1 MRLFVALELP
11 ASHRA
16 SLTEVCERGRRGGV
30 RWVPAENVHLT
41 LKFLGEVDEAR
52 IPKIEEALA
61 SVAARARPF
70 PLSLAG
76 CGCFPNVR
84 APRVVWLGLAEGA
97 GEAQALAG
105 AVEDALRPVGFAP
118 ERRPFKPHLTI
129 GRVKDPREGAA
140 AASSKVDA
148 LADYAAA
155 PARAEAVALVKST
168 LTAEGSVYEEIGR
181 WRLGGD

>member
-16 SLTEVCERGRRGGV
+16 SLVEVCERGRRGGV

-52 IPKIEEALA
+52 IPKIKDALA
-61 SVAARARPF
+61 SVAAAARPF
-70 PLSLAG
+70 ALSLAG
-76 CGCFPNVR
+76 GGCFPNPR
-84 APRVVWLGLAEGA
+84 APRVVWLGLDEGA
-97 GEAQALAG
+97 GEAGALA
-105 AVEDALRPVGFAP
+105 ATVEDALRPVGFAP
-118 ERRPFKPHLTI
+118 EKRPFKPHLTI
-129 GRVKDPREGAA
+129 GRVKEPRAGAA
-140 AASSKVDA
+140 AASGKVDA

-155 PARAEAVALVKST
+155 PAPAEAVVLVKST
-168 LTAEGSVYEEIGR
+168 LTAEGSIYEEVAR